1 MIGLSICK
9 EFLVFNDK
17 LYDKI
22 LNDIFFETEFK
33 ELTEENKSKFI
44 DYFKDNFMNC
54 LETIFEE
61 NDLSVEEDDIDN
73 NELNTIFN
81 EFENYIN
88 YILKNKL

>member
-1 MIGLSICK
+1 ML
-9 EFLVFNDK
+9 
-17 LYDKI
+17 
-22 LNDIFFETEFK
+22 FFETEFN

-44 DYFKDNFMNC
+44 DYFKDNYINC

-73 NELNTIFN
+73 NELNVIFN

-88 YILKNKL
+88 YILKK

>member
-22 LNDIFFETEFK
+22 LNNIFFETEFK

>member
-1 MIGLSICK
+1 MIGLSIGK
-9 EFLVFNDK
+9 QFLVFNDK
-17 LYDKI
+17 LHDKI
-22 LNDIFFETEFK
+22 LNVIFFETEFN

-44 DYFKDNFMNC
+44 DYFKDNYINC

-73 NELNTIFN
+73 NELNVIFN

-88 YILKNKL
+88 YI

>member
-1 MIGLSICK
+1 MIGLSIGK
-9 EFLVFNDK
+9 QFLVFNDK
-17 LYDKI
+17 LHDKI
-22 LNDIFFETEFK
+22 LNVIFFETEFN

-44 DYFKDNFMNC
+44 DYFKDNYINC

-73 NELNTIFN
+73 NELNVIFN

-88 YILKNKL
+88 YILKK